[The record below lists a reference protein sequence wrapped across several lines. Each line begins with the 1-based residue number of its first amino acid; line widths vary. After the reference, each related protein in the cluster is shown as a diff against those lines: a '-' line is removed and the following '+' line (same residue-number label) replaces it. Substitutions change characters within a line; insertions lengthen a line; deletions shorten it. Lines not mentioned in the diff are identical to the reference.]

1 MNSESGKSY
10 MDKLKAKNIPP
21 QVQAEMQ
28 TEEEIPTV
36 QISVAEWDE
45 LIASVNRLEELSA
58 ELKAQKAA
66 FAAEAGKLYRADCEG
81 DTGAKRGDSGGDT
94 EDLGGSIRTGWESE
108 RKSLES
114 YLQKKH
120 TGRRT
125 VVASH
130 GVRGSSDDT
139 DLALMGIRGLESLTD
154 VLEDDNE
161 SEEEKREREARN
173 TGTALGVAAG
183 IIVGMAIGLG
193 QDEDGDIEED
203 EDENEDFGMTM

>member
-10 MDKLKAKNIPP
+10 MDKLKARNIPP
-21 QVQAEMQ
+21 EIQAEMQ
-28 TEEEIPTV
+28 MDEKIATI

-66 FAAEAGKLYRADCEG
+66 FAAEAGKYAEQITRAIQAQNEA
-81 DTGAKRGDSGGDT
+81 TT
-94 EDLGGSIRTGWESE
+94 EDFGGSLRTGWESE
-108 RKSLES
+108 RKSLET

-130 GVRGSSDDT
+130 GVRGNSDNT

-154 VLEDDNE
+154 ILEDDDE
-161 SEEEKREREARN
+161 SEEEKREREGVN
-173 TGTALGVAAG
+173 TGTALGAAAG
-183 IIVGMAIGLG
+183 VIAGMAIGWT
-193 QDEDGDIEED
+193 QDEDRDIEED

>member
-1 MNSESGKSY
+1 MG
-10 MDKLKAKNIPP
+10 
-21 QVQAEMQ
+21 
-28 TEEEIPTV
+28 
-36 QISVAEWDE
+36 
-45 LIASVNRLEELSA
+45 
-58 ELKAQKAA
+58 
-66 FAAEAGKLYRADCEG
+66 RADRFGEPSGGAVSRAEDTESSFRGGGGQVCRADYEG
-81 DTGAKRGDSGGDT
+81 DTGAERGDSGGDT
-94 EDLGGSIRTGWESE
+94 KNFGGSIRTGWESE

-130 GVRGSSDDT
+130 GIRGGSDDP
-139 DLALMGIRGLESLTD
+139 DLALMGIRGLENLTD
-154 VLEDDNE
+154 ILEGDDE
-161 SEEEKREREARN
+161 TEEEKREREARN

-183 IIVGMAIGLG
+183 VIAGMAIGLG